1 MVMIYSIGVILLNVL
16 YITRALVIY
25 VDPDNGIENHKSWT
39 GGIQVPYKNYELA
52 NESTLYNIMN
62 TSTHVQLTSSSD
74 QPCQQDLLDALQNLL
89 CIHHKHIFDND
100 GALLCIDNV
109 IYIRQCD
116 CVTYDNDHCSVLL
129 GTCPYGC
136 GFMFNSSWSGQAYN
150 PLPKNLSEYNHE
162 MCGRLNRDGQLCS
175 KCIKDFSPLVYSYEL
190 KCIACHIHNH
200 YGWLKFVAVALIP
213 LTFFYF
219 VVILFRIDATS
230 PYLYGFITLN
240 QALASPISLRGVFLT
255 LKGNA
260 LLVARLLTIPYTIWN
275 LDFFRSLPLNICL
288 DLTTLQTLALDYAI
302 AIYPLLLVLI
312 TYIVIELHAR
322 GCRVLVWLWRPF
334 HGCCVR
340 FSRVMDIQS
349 SIIKAFA
356 TFLLLSYVKL
366 LNVTLDIL
374 LPIKLYHFHPNRE
387 NYNWYVFY
395 DASYRYFGKDHLP
408 YALMSIGLF
417 LSFGLFPLILLIV
430 YPMHCFQER
439 CCGANNYALRTFVD
453 TFQGHYKDGTEPGSR
468 DCRWFAGIYFLGRIL
483 VLYVIFGAVKN
494 AVCYT
499 LAGFSLMV
507 IGMLIILLQPFKSSK
522 VNTYHTLLPF
532 IMAIGYFCVTLIDQ
546 VERKAHWMIKNVEF
560 LVGIFCMSPIVAMI
574 VYIAYRCYRRCRTLW
589 LKIHRMSPELE
600 NLVIGNRN
608 RADYQAIN
616 ID

>member
-1 MVMIYSIGVILLNVL
+1 M
-16 YITRALVIY
+16 
-25 VDPDNGIENHKSWT
+25 PC
-39 GGIQVPYKNYELA
+39 KNYELA
-52 NESTLYNIMN
+52 NEGTLHMN
-62 TSTHVQLTSSSD
+62 TSTDVQLISSSD

-89 CIHHKHIFDND
+89 CIHHKHNHGND
-100 GALLCIDNV
+100 GTGALLCINNV
-109 IYIRQCD
+109 IYIQHWG

-129 GTCPYGC
+129 GACPYGC
-136 GFMFNSSWSGQAYN
+136 GLTFNSSWTGQAYN
-150 PLPKNLSEYNHE
+150 PLPNNLSECNHE
-162 MCGRLNRDGQLCS
+162 ICGWLNRDGQLCS

-190 KCIACHIHNH
+190 KCIACVHNR
-200 YGWLKFVAVALIP
+200 YSWLKFVAVAFIP

-219 VVILFRIDATS
+219 VVILFRIDTTS

-240 QALASPISLRGVFLT
+240 QALASPIYLRGVFLT
-255 LKGNA
+255 LKGSI
-260 LLVARLLTIPYTIWN
+260 LLVARLLAIPYTIWN

-288 DLTTLQTLALDYAI
+288 DLTTLQTLALDYAV

-322 GCRVLVWLWRPF
+322 GCRVLVWLWKPF
-334 HGCCVR
+334 HRCCVC
-340 FSRVMDIQS
+340 FSRAMDIQS

-366 LNVTLDIL
+366 LNATLDIL
-374 LPIKLYHFHPNRE
+374 LPFKLYHFHPNRE
-387 NYNWYVFY
+387 DYRWFVFY

-408 YALMSIGLF
+408 YALLSIMLF

-439 CCGANNYALRTFVD
+439 CCGANNYALQIFVD
-453 TFQGHYKDGTEPGSR
+453 TFQGHYKDGTEPESR

-483 VLYVIFGAVKN
+483 VLYIIYGAVKN

-507 IGMLIILLQPFKSSK
+507 IGMLMILLQPFKSSK
-522 VNTYHTLLPF
+522 VNTYHTVLPF
-532 IMAIGYFCVTLIDQ
+532 IMAIGCFCITLIGQ
-546 VERKAHWMIKNVEF
+546 IESKAQWMIETVGF
-560 LVGIFCMSPIVAMI
+560 LVIIFYMSPIVAMI
-574 VYIAYRCYRRCRTLW
+574 VYIAYRSYRRCSTLW
-589 LKIHRMSPELE
+589 LKIHRRSPELE
-600 NLVIGNRN
+600 TLVIGSRN
-608 RADYQAIN
+608 RTDYQVIN